1 MRRRR
6 YLQAVST
13 TAAALSLAGCTGE
26 EGGDGNARAADDTAT
41 TTDGG
46 SRQVDAAIATAIGE
60 LNTAVGELDAAQT
73 RFAEDRS
80 FEFEGVADRV
90 ETARSELDDAEPDA
104 SDDQL
109 AAIEAV
115 REYAAVV
122 AAMNDAFL
130 TLVDAEDE
138 VATVRSAVES
148 EEYDRASGL
157 VDDLST
163 ATDDARSTLDGA
175 SEAAEGMDADT
186 LESRGS
192 VEIARVRDGYDQLA
206 SLAAGFDALATAY
219 GDLLDGRA
227 ALADGRARADEND
240 YSAAAESFGQAEA
253 SFDAGTATATDALD
267 RDPPERVA
275 AELRALSCRG
285 GNLSSAAGHFRAS
298 AEAAADGDRTTA
310 REEREAAEDALDAA
324 AEC

>member
-6 YLQAVST
+6 YLRAVST
-13 TAAALSLAGCTGE
+13 TAVALSLAGCTGE
-26 EGGDGNARAADDTAT
+26 EGGDGNARADDGTAAP
-41 TTDGG
+41 TDDG
-46 SRQVDAAIATAIGE
+46 SRQVDAAIAAAVGE

-90 ETARSELDDAEPDA
+90 EAARSELDDAEPDA
-104 SDDQL
+104 SDDQR
-109 AAIEAV
+109 AAIEEV

-138 VATVRSAVES
+138 VTTVRSAVES
-148 EEYDRASGL
+148 EAYDRAGDL
-157 VDDLST
+157 VDHLST
-163 ATDDARSTLDGA
+163 ETGEARATLDDASD
-175 SEAAEGMDADT
+175 AAEGMDAEA
-186 LESRGS
+186 LESRDS

-206 SLAAGFDALATAY
+206 SLAAGFDALAVAY
-219 GDLLDGRA
+219 GDLIDGRV
-227 ALADGRARADEND
+227 ALAEGRARADESD
-240 YSAAAESFGQAEA
+240 YSAAAESFGDAET
-253 SFDAGTATATDALD
+253 SFDAGTDAASDALD
-267 RDPPERVA
+267 ESPPERVA

-285 GNLSSAAGHFRAS
+285 DRLSTAAAHFRAS
-298 AEAAADGDRTTA
+298 AEAAADRDRATA
-310 REEREAAEDALDAA
+310 REEREAAEDALDAL